1 MKIRSLLFI
10 FIFSFFSSVLHSQNV
25 IHKCGSHDGYLEEQK
40 QLYPNFYKSLENKNL
55 QLQDQNEKLLS
66 NINPNEKSTDKK
78 IIPVV
83 VHVIH
88 NFGSENVTDA
98 QVADAIRI
106 LNDNINGQDA
116 AFTTRTPDVFAAVV
130 GKPNLEFRLATIDP
144 MGNPTSGI
152 NRIQSEL
159 TQVPN
164 PRDQVK
170 ALSYWNS
177 YQYFNIWVVK
187 SLPAESSG
195 GTLLG
200 YAQFP
205 YGGSMST
212 DGVVLIASQFASTTS
227 STLTHEV
234 GHWLGLR
241 HVWGDAVCGDDQV
254 ADTPPQRYSNGFGD
268 NPGPLPTTSS
278 FPYHVGLQNQGCIAD
293 SLNWAGEMF
302 MNYMDYT
309 SDQYCTMFSQ
319 GQADVFDVTLD
330 GEEGGLGYREYMWQD
345 ENLIATGTME
355 GAIPPA
361 CNKQAD
367 FQEGFGNSSICLGE
381 ETWFKSNKSM
391 FGSSITSVLW
401 DLGDGNTSSVDNN
414 YLHTYTQADIYDVS
428 LTINYDEV
436 TEVSSDNL
444 SSLDLANASSYDSTT
459 TPIIVQGTQAELNNM
474 NASNITSHPID
485 SLGVYFG
492 LDGTTFYRGYVDKV
506 IYTAYYNNTCS
517 STKVKQAFI
526 AVNPNTASN
535 NASSYSYGFDNAND
549 IVDDWRVV
557 AANEDPSQWSFNTS
571 SLSSWEW
578 FEGNDNTNSCVMMS
592 SRDGSTNTVEN
603 LISPSYNL
611 SSYTTPA
618 LKFKYTGAAVNTF
631 PTNEVSVYYTTNC
644 GDNWAFLG
652 RLTNLHV
659 ARAGLY
665 TTNYA
670 PNGDWQDTVMTKNA
684 LKNDNVQFKFE
695 YSNSGASNN
704 FYLDDIEIGEEA
716 DLMKQ
721 NIEPLSRVNVFPNPS
736 VGDVNI
742 LISNIKNKNISVSLL
757 DILGKEVKNLYE
769 GQVTQDNLQIE
780 TNLNGLDKG
789 IYFINVSE
797 GNSVLNIDKL
807 ILHK

>member
-1 MKIRSLLFI
+1 MKLKSTFLLFV
-10 FIFSFFSSVLHSQNV
+10 FSFSVIFSYSQN
-25 IHKCGSHDGYLEEQK
+25 HECGSHHGYLNEQK
-40 QLYPNFYKSLENKNL
+40 SKFPQFYKSLENKNQEL
-55 QLQDQNEKLLS
+55 EDQNAKLLS
-66 NINPNEKSTDKK
+66 KIVPNQKSSSKK

-88 NFGSENVTDA
+88 DFGSENVTDA
-98 QVADAIRI
+98 QVNDAIRV
-106 LNDNINGQDA
+106 LNENINGQDPQ
-116 AFTTRTPDVFAAVV
+116 FVSRTPDVFAAVV
-130 GKPNLEFRLATIDP
+130 GKPNLEFRLATKDP
-144 MGNPTSGI
+144 NGNPTSGI
-152 NRIQSEL
+152 NRVQSEM

-177 YQYFNIWVVK
+177 YQYLNIWVVK
-187 SLPAESSG
+187 SLPTENG
-195 GTLLG
+195 GVLLG

-205 YGGSMST
+205 FGGSMST
-212 DGVVLIASQFASTTS
+212 DGVAIIANQFASTSS

-268 NPGPLPTTSS
+268 NPGPLPTTNS

-309 SDQYCTMFSQ
+309 DDQYCTMFSE
-319 GQADVFDVTLD
+319 GQVDVFNITLD
-330 GEEGGLGYREYMWQD
+330 GEDGGLGYREYMWQE
-345 ENLIATGTME
+345 ENLIATGTNE
-355 GAIPPA
+355 GAVPPS

-367 FQEGFGNSSICLGE
+367 FQEGFGNSSVCLGE
-381 ETWFKSNKSM
+381 EVWFKSNKSM

-401 DLGDGNTSSVDNN
+401 DLGDGNTSSIENN
-414 YLHTYTQADIYDVS
+414 YLHDYSQSGVYDVS
-428 LTINYDEV
+428 LTINYNEE
-436 TEVSSDNL
+436 TQVSSDNL

-459 TPIIVQGTQAELNNM
+459 APIIVQGTQSELNDM

-492 LDGTTFYRGYVDKV
+492 LDGTTFYRGYVNKK
-506 IYTAYYNNTCS
+506 IYTAYYNNNCS

-535 NASSYSYGFDNAND
+535 NASSYSYGFENADD
-549 IVDDWRVV
+549 IVNDWRVV
-557 AANEDPSQWSFNTS
+557 SANEDPSQWSFNSSAMTS
-571 SLSSWEW
+571 WQW
-578 FEGNDNTNSCVMMS
+578 FEGNNNTSSCVMMS
-592 SRDGSTNTVEN
+592 SKDGSSISVDD

-618 LKFKYTGAAVNTF
+618 IKFKYTGAAVNTF

-652 RLTNLHV
+652 KLSNLHV

-670 PNGDWQDTVMTKNA
+670 PDGDWQDTVMTKSA

-716 DLMKQ
+716 DLLKQ
-721 NIEPLSRVNVFPNPS
+721 NIEPLSRVNIFPNPS

-742 LISNIKNKNISVSLL
+742 LISNIKNKNISVTLL
-757 DILGKEVKNLYE
+757 DILGQEVKNLYQGE
-769 GQVTQDNLQIE
+769 VIQDNLQIE
-780 TNLNGLDKG
+780 TNLNSLDKG
-789 IYFINVSE
+789 VYFINVSE
-797 GNSVLNIDKL
+797 GNTVLNIDKF
-807 ILHK
+807 ILNK

>member
-1 MKIRSLLFI
+1 
-10 FIFSFFSSVLHSQNV
+10 
-25 IHKCGSHDGYLEEQK
+25 
-40 QLYPNFYKSLENKNL
+40 
-55 QLQDQNEKLLS
+55 
-66 NINPNEKSTDKK
+66 
-78 IIPVV
+78 
-83 VHVIH
+83 
-88 NFGSENVTDA
+88 
-98 QVADAIRI
+98 
-106 LNDNINGQDA
+106 
-116 AFTTRTPDVFAAVV
+116 
-130 GKPNLEFRLATIDP
+130 
-144 MGNPTSGI
+144 
-152 NRIQSEL
+152 
-159 TQVPN
+159 
-164 PRDQVK
+164 
-170 ALSYWNS
+170 
-177 YQYFNIWVVK
+177 
-187 SLPAESSG
+187 
-195 GTLLG
+195 
-200 YAQFP
+200 
-205 YGGSMST
+205 
-212 DGVVLIASQFASTTS
+212 
-227 STLTHEV
+227 
-234 GHWLGLR
+234 
-241 HVWGDAVCGDDQV
+241 
-254 ADTPPQRYSNGFGD
+254 
-268 NPGPLPTTSS
+268 
-278 FPYHVGLQNQGCIAD
+278 
-293 SLNWAGEMF
+293 

-414 YLHTYTQADIYDVS
+414 YLHTYNQADIYDVS

-436 TEVSSDNL
+436 TQVSSDNL

-459 TPIIVQGTQAELNNM
+459 SPIIVQGTQAELNNM

-506 IYTAYYNNTCS
+506 TYTAYYNNSCS

-603 LISPSYNL
+603 LISPSYDL

-716 DLMKQ
+716 DLLKQ
-721 NIEPLSRVNVFPNPS
+721 NIEPLSRVNIFPNPS

-742 LISNIKNKNISVSLL
+742 LISNIKNKNISVTLL
-757 DILGKEVKNLYE
+757 DILGQEVKNLYQGE
-769 GQVTQDNLQIE
+769 VIQDNLQIE
-780 TNLNGLDKG
+780 TNLNSLDKG
-789 IYFINVSE
+789 VYFINVSE
-797 GNSVLNIDKL
+797 GNTVLNIDKL
-807 ILHK
+807 ILNK

>member
-1 MKIRSLLFI
+1 MKLKSTFLLFV
-10 FIFSFFSSVLHSQNV
+10 FSFSVIFSYSQN
-25 IHKCGSHDGYLEEQK
+25 HECGSHHGYLNEQK
-40 QLYPNFYKSLENKNL
+40 SKFPQFYKSLENKNQEL
-55 QLQDQNEKLLS
+55 EDQNAKLLS
-66 NINPNEKSTDKK
+66 KIVPNQKSSSKK

-88 NFGSENVTDA
+88 DFGSENVTDA
-98 QVADAIRI
+98 QVNDAIRV
-106 LNDNINGQDA
+106 LNENINGQDPQ
-116 AFTTRTPDVFAAVV
+116 FVSRTPDVFAAVV
-130 GKPNLEFRLATIDP
+130 GKPNLEFRLATKDP
-144 MGNPTSGI
+144 NGNPTSGI
-152 NRIQSEL
+152 NRVQSEM

-177 YQYFNIWVVK
+177 YQYLNIWVVK
-187 SLPAESSG
+187 SLPTENG
-195 GTLLG
+195 GVLLG

-205 YGGSMST
+205 FGGSMST
-212 DGVVLIASQFASTTS
+212 DGVAIIANQFASTSS

-268 NPGPLPTTSS
+268 NPGPLPTTNS

-309 SDQYCTMFSQ
+309 DDQYCTMFSE
-319 GQADVFDVTLD
+319 GQVDVFNITLD
-330 GEEGGLGYREYMWQD
+330 GEDGGLGYREYMWQE
-345 ENLIATGTME
+345 ENLIATGTNE
-355 GAIPPA
+355 GAVPPS

-367 FQEGFGNSSICLGE
+367 FQEGFGNSSVCLGE
-381 ETWFKSNKSM
+381 EVWFKSNKSM

-401 DLGDGNTSSVDNN
+401 DLGDGNTSSVENN
-414 YLHTYTQADIYDVS
+414 YLHDYSQSGVYDVS
-428 LTINYDEV
+428 LTINYNEE
-436 TEVSSDNL
+436 TQVSSDNL

-459 TPIIVQGTQAELNNM
+459 APIIVQGTQSELNDM

-492 LDGTTFYRGYVDKV
+492 LDGTTFYRGYVNKK
-506 IYTAYYNNTCS
+506 IYTAYYNNNCS

-535 NASSYSYGFDNAND
+535 NASSYSYGFENADD
-549 IVDDWRVV
+549 IVNDWRVV
-557 AANEDPSQWSFNTS
+557 SANEDPSQWSFNSSAMTS
-571 SLSSWEW
+571 WQW
-578 FEGNDNTNSCVMMS
+578 FEGNNNTSSCVMMS
-592 SRDGSTNTVEN
+592 SKDGSSISVDD

-618 LKFKYTGAAVNTF
+618 IKFKYTGAAVNTF

-652 RLTNLHV
+652 KLSNLHV

-670 PNGDWQDTVMTKNA
+670 PDGDWQDTVMTKSA

-716 DLMKQ
+716 DLLKQ
-721 NIEPLSRVNVFPNPS
+721 NIEPLSRVNIFPNPS

-742 LISNIKNKNISVSLL
+742 LISNIKNKNISVTLL
-757 DILGKEVKNLYE
+757 DILGQEVKNLYQGE
-769 GQVTQDNLQIE
+769 VIQDNLQIE
-780 TNLNGLDKG
+780 TNLNSLDKG
-789 IYFINVSE
+789 VYFINVSE
-797 GNSVLNIDKL
+797 GNTVLNIDKF
-807 ILHK
+807 ILNK